1 MFFKHSIFFCLMIF
15 CVSNILTAQTNI
27 SGIVTD
33 SKTQE
38 PIANVLINAGKATAA
53 TNLLGKYQVAIQ
65 NTDSFLI
72 TFTLAGYITHKQY
85 CQGTQTLLNISLTQD
100 NNQLNEVVVTSNRN
114 AENIKSQTVSVDLIK
129 PYLIENKITTNLEHI
144 MNQLPSVNV
153 VDGQVNIRSGSGW
166 TYGAGSR
173 VLVLVDD
180 VPMITGDGGQVQ
192 WKFLPTENIA
202 SLEVVKGASSVL
214 FGSGALN
221 GVINIKTRKPTA
233 KPQLQVNVFNGFYSK
248 PTRDSAQWNSGVQ
261 WYNGANAFY
270 SKRYNNTSI
279 TTGFNFLND
288 NGYRLGE
295 YDKRFRAYAKI
306 NYVLKNKPQLQ
317 FGLNTT
323 LMKQQSASFL
333 LWESYAYGYTS
344 LDSVATQ
351 TLATVFSIDP
361 HVSWQQSN
369 YKIQYRGR
377 FYGIDNNI
385 APTATGVDQSNSSIN
400 FYNEITALFTL
411 KKPANNITIG
421 TSNNNTISNSPLYG
435 NQTHNAANS
444 SVFLQ
449 TNMVFGKLTTNTG
462 VRYEH
467 FSLNSENDNQ
477 IIARLGLNYL
487 IKKHTAVRGSI
498 GQGYRYPTIAE
509 RYIETSVGLL
519 NIFPNPNL
527 KPEKGYSAEL
537 GIKQGI
543 KLWAASGFIDVACF
557 YTEYDNMVEFNF
569 GQWRRKTFTTPPP
582 SGFDLRNIGFTSF
595 NIGKAKIS
603 GIDVGITNNIATK
616 NWSVLIIGG
625 YTYAVPIMLEPTK
638 VFAHDSST
646 KQNAY
651 TYNYTSIDTSKNLL
665 KYRYQHLAKID
676 VQLMLKNKYQI
687 GVSLKYNSYM
697 QNIDRVFVTLPL
709 SIAAPGVER
718 GRNLNPNGD
727 FIIDARVAY
736 VYKKVTITA
745 TVSNILNTEIMS
757 RPADLRPTRLV
768 ILQLGYKL

>member
-1 MFFKHSIFFCLMIF
+1 MLLGH
-15 CVSNILTAQTNI
+15 SNILTAQTTI

-33 SKTQE
+33 AKTLE
-38 PIANVLINAGKATAA
+38 PIANVLVTVGSASTV
-53 TNLLGKYQVAIQ
+53 TNLLGKYHIITN
-65 NTDSFLI
+65 NTDSFI
-72 TFTLAGYITHKQY
+72 VSFTLAGYVTNKQQFSVSQTNINIT
-85 CQGTQTLLNISLTQD
+85 LTQD

-114 AENIKSQTVSVDLIK
+114 TENIKSQTVSVDLIK
-129 PYLIENKITTNLEHI
+129 PYIIENKITTNLEHI

-248 PTRDSAQWNSGVQ
+248 PTRDSAQWYNGVQ

-270 SKRYNNTSI
+270 SKRFNNTGI

-306 NYVLKNKPQLQ
+306 NHVLKSKPQVQ
-317 FGLNTT
+317 FGLNAT

-333 LWESYAYGYTS
+333 LWESYTYGYTS
-344 LDSVATQ
+344 LDSIATK
-351 TLATVFSIDP
+351 TMATVFSIDP
-361 HVSWQQSN
+361 HFSWQQSN
-369 YKIQYRGR
+369 YKLQYGGR

-385 APTATGVDQSNSSIN
+385 KPTTTGVDQSNSSIN
-400 FYNEITALFTL
+400 FYNEFTALFTL
-411 KKPANNITIG
+411 KKPVNNITIG
-421 TSNNNTISNSPLYG
+421 TSNNHTISNSPLYG
-435 NQTHNAANS
+435 NQTHTAANS
-444 SVFLQ
+444 SVFIQ
-449 TNMVFGKLTTNTG
+449 ANFVFSRLTTNTG
-462 VRYEH
+462 IRYEH
-467 FSLNSENDNQ
+467 FRINSENDKQ
-477 IIARLGLNYL
+477 LIARLGLSYL
-487 IKKHTAVRGSI
+487 IKKHIAVRGSI

-519 NIFPNPNL
+519 NIFPNPEL

-537 GIKQGI
+537 GIKQGL
-543 KLWAASGFIDVACF
+543 KLGAATGFIDVAWF

-569 GQWRRKTFTTPPP
+569 GQWRRRTFTTPPS
-582 SGFDLRNIGFTSF
+582 SGIDLRNIGFTSF

-603 GIDVGITNNIATK
+603 GIDVGFTNNIAAK
-616 NWSVLIIGG
+616 NWSLLVIGG
-625 YTYAVPIMLEPTK
+625 YTYAMPIMLEPTK
-638 VFAHDSST
+638 VFAHDSSS
-646 KQNAY
+646 KQNGY
-651 TYNYTSIDTSKNLL
+651 TYNYTSSDTSNNLL
-665 KYRYQHLAKID
+665 KYRYQHLAKLD
-676 VQLMLKNKYQI
+676 LQFMLKNKYQI
-687 GVSLKYNSYM
+687 GFSLKYNSYM
-697 QNIDRVFVTLPL
+697 QNIDRVFITLPL
-709 SIAAPGVER
+709 TFAAPGVER
-718 GRNLNPNGD
+718 GRNLNLNGD
-727 FIIDARVAY
+727 FIIDARLAY
-736 VYKKVTITA
+736 VYRKFTITA

-768 ILQLGYKL
+768 IIQLGYKL